1 MKVGKFH
8 LPLALAALSIVAIDA
23 AAQTPSAPTEACVA
37 LTMPSVQGVEDATA
51 FSTAVR
57 DLFASY
63 LKGPT
68 IRTISL
74 ESRLPSQAVVEARG
88 QKCGYV
94 LLVTLE
100 RKRGGGSS
108 TGRILGQ
115 AAGVAVSRAPVYG
128 AAGAAASSAT
138 WAGEKQS
145 IATRLRSGR
154 RTSSCCRIGSARP
167 MRWNGR
173 SRSSSKP
180 RPNQTVKIFLT
191 PLVEKAANGIVATI
205 SGRSSDPSSTMEH
218 PPRRTPAADGPAQE
232 AIGNVSE
239 AMLSLVYG
247 ELRRLAASYLRRKRP
262 GPLARLRHQ
271 ALVRGLVT

>member
-138 WAGEKQS
+138 WAGGEAIYRYASEVRAKDELMLS
-145 IATRLRSGR
+145 YRLGPPDAVER
-154 RTSSCCRIGSARP
+154 A
-167 MRWNGR
+167 
-173 SRSSSKP
+173 KP
-180 RPNQTVKIFLT
+180 VEFKAKAKSDGEDLLT
-191 PLVEKAANGIVATI
+191 PLVEKAANGIVATTM
-205 SGRSSDPSSTMEH
+205 SGR
-218 PPRRTPAADGPAQE
+218 
-232 AIGNVSE
+232 
-239 AMLSLVYG
+239 
-247 ELRRLAASYLRRKRP
+247 
-262 GPLARLRHQ
+262 
-271 ALVRGLVT
+271 